1 MGKMGKILITYGQK
15 MSLKKNLPTQ
25 DNVKRLMEQTLRNIL
40 SCVGGVYYNKYRLKL
55 ERKKDEKSDKNKLPR
70 S

>member
-1 MGKMGKILITYGQK
+1 M
-15 MSLKKNLPTQ
+15 KKNLPTQ
-25 DNVKRLMEQTLRNIL
+25 DSVKRLMEQTLKNIL

-55 ERKKDEKSDKNKLPR
+55 ERKKDEKSDKNKLRR